1 MKKQNYILEVEV
13 NEESSYKHDTS
24 RIENVSENSAIAE
37 ACSIIKKISKNF
49 LLPGSVRVMV
59 VNEDNGESIPV
70 QSESWS

>member
-13 NEESSYKHDTS
+13 NEEPFISIETF
-24 RIENVSENSAIAE
+24 RMENVSENSAIAE

-59 VNEDNGESIPV
+59 VNESNGESIPV
-70 QSESWS
+70 QSESYS

>member
-13 NEESSYKHDTS
+13 NEEISYRHDPI

>member
-1 MKKQNYILEVEV
+1 MKNQNYILEVEV
-13 NEESSYKHDTS
+13 NEEISYKHDPI
-24 RIENVSENSAIAE
+24 RMENVSENSAIAE

-59 VNEDNGESIPV
+59 VNESNGKSVPV

>member
-13 NEESSYKHDTS
+13 NEEISYKHDPI